1 MIIWRSCCFW
11 LCSLITRDKL
21 TWKHIRLVGLL
32 RPPSLR
38 KLPHPHPPTPP
49 PTITP
54 SFPAPPPMQATPL
67 PSCIRPFS
75 VTILYFDGS
84 QRKKERDK
92 ETERLGLLWLSDMGP
107 SFFFFSIYLFF
118 PSSLPSSSDFFQL
131 SLLPFFNSPLLCFL
145 LYFSLLLFRVPPDLL
160 FSALTPSHNIFIS
173 LPLFLLQPLP
183 QDQLL
188 PPRCSYPCNHSTYL
202 RFLWLPIASLLAA
215 FRKLDKACRKRG
227 ARA

>member
-32 RPPSLR
+32 RPPSLC

-107 SFFFFSIYLFF
+107 SFFFFPSIS
-118 PSSLPSSSDFFQL
+118 SSLPPCLPLLTSSNYLFYPSLTLPSSVFYFIFPSFCLEFLLIYCCPL
-131 SLLPFFNSPLLCFL
+131 SPHLTAFSPTPSPSRPTFTPPLLLP
-145 LYFSLLLFRVPPDLL
+145 
-160 FSALTPSHNIFIS
+160 
-173 LPLFLLQPLP
+173 LQPLNI
-183 QDQLL
+183 
-188 PPRCSYPCNHSTYL
+188 PP
-202 RFLWLPIASLLAA
+202 ISLAPYCFTVGSL
-215 FRKLDKACRKRG
+215 
-227 ARA
+227 